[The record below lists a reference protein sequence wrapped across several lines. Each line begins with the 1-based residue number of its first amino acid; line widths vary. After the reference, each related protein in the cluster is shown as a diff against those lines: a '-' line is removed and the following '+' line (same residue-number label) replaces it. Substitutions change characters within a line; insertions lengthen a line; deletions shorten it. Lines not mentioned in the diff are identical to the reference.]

1 MSYNEN
7 KWTACVDWLLHMD
20 QNLDTIAIKHNTA
33 QSTVSY
39 SLKKLRFP
47 NKNTIELRTHQ
58 CSPTTTWFR
67 NKGQLTLQ
75 EIAQMFKNA
84 KVSIPSILKNKLM
97 ETHEQK
103 QEPEQNKNHAP
114 FRRCI
119 KCNTAIIDKAKYCYN
134 CGTKVI
140 SKKEQMLEICDHITK
155 AFNLLPTEDNRKTPW
170 LNEIK
175 TLTDFIK
182 EVADNG

>member
-7 KWTACVDWLLHMD
+7 KWTACIDWLLHMD
-20 QNLDTIAIKHNTA
+20 QDLNTIAIKHNTA

-39 SLKKLRFP
+39 GLKELRFP
-47 NKNTIELRTHQ
+47 NKKTSKQLRTYQ
-58 CSPTTTWFR
+58 CTPTTTWFR
-67 NKGQLTLQ
+67 SKGQLTLQ
-75 EIAQMFKNA
+75 EIAQMFKTA
-84 KVSIPSILKNKLM
+84 KVSIPSILKQKLLN
-97 ETHEQK
+97 E
-103 QEPEQNKNHAP
+103 QEPEQNKNHTP

-140 SKKEQMLEICDHITK
+140 TQKEQMLEICDHITK
-155 AFNLLPTEDNRKTPW
+155 AFNLLPTEDNRRTPW